1 MRDGVQVMGAAVD
14 KSVPAGGLNAAPQ
27 PQTNDL
33 PIRRIGY
40 LILFLTFGL
49 FGSWAVFAPLDSA
62 ALAPGVVTVKSYRK
76 TVQHLE
82 GGIVKALHVRDG
94 DVVQA
99 GDVLVELDGTQTLA
113 ELEMVRS
120 QLIAARAMENR
131 LMAERDGQERVEFA
145 PTPEGGD
152 PRVIEAQEN
161 ERRIFTARRSS
172 RLGEIDVLKK
182 RKVQLE
188 EQIRGFQDVI
198 ASKQELARSYQSEIG
213 DLNEL
218 LKEGFVDKQ
227 RLLEQERSVTRLRS
241 EVADLKSSIAQTRLQ
256 IGETELQ
263 IAQLE
268 KNFVTEVVNQL
279 AEVQTQ
285 VFDLSERLSAVQD
298 RANRI
303 QIRAPESGMVLGM
316 KVHTVGGVVGPGT
329 PLLDI
334 VPASEDL
341 IVEAQISPI
350 DIDRI
355 ATGKLADIRFSA
367 FKSATTPVIEGQL
380 THVSADRLVDEKTG
394 MPYYLGRV
402 ELTEKGRKDLGEL
415 MLVPGMPAEVLL
427 NTGERTLWN
436 YLVQPATN
444 AFARSLIED

>member
-1 MRDGVQVMGAAVD
+1 MGAEVD
-14 KSVPAGGLNAAPQ
+14 KSVQPAALDTAPQ
-27 PQTNDL
+27 PQINDR
-33 PIRRIGY
+33 PIRRLGY

-94 DVVQA
+94 DMVQA

-120 QLIAARAMENR
+120 QLIAVRAMEAR
-131 LMAERDGQERVEFA
+131 LTAERDDLPSLVFV
-145 PTPEGGD
+145 PTSEGND
-152 PRVIEAQEN
+152 PRVIEAQQN
-161 ERRIFTARRSS
+161 EQRIFVARRSS

-188 EQIRGFQDVI
+188 EQVRGFQEVI

-263 IAQLE
+263 IAQLQ
-268 KNFVTEVVNQL
+268 KNFISEVVNQL

-285 VFDLSERLSAVQD
+285 GFDLSERLSAVQD

-334 VPASEDL
+334 VPATEDL
-341 IVEAQISPI
+341 IVEVQISPM

-355 ATGKLADIRFSA
+355 APGKLADIRFSA

-380 THVSADRLVDEKTG
+380 TQVSADRLVNEQTG
-394 MPYYLGRV
+394 VPYYLGRV
-402 ELTEKGRKDLGEL
+402 ELTEKGRKDLGPL
-415 MLVPGMPAEVLL
+415 LLVPGMPAEVLI
-427 NTGERTLWN
+427 NTGARTLLN

>member
-1 MRDGVQVMGAAVD
+1 M
-14 KSVPAGGLNAAPQ
+14 
-27 PQTNDL
+27 
-33 PIRRIGY
+33 
-40 LILFLTFGL
+40 
-49 FGSWAVFAPLDSA
+49 
-62 ALAPGVVTVKSYRK
+62 
-76 TVQHLE
+76 
-82 GGIVKALHVRDG
+82 
-94 DVVQA
+94 
-99 GDVLVELDGTQTLA
+99 
-113 ELEMVRS
+113 
-120 QLIAARAMENR
+120 
-131 LMAERDGQERVEFA
+131 
-145 PTPEGGD
+145 
-152 PRVIEAQEN
+152 
-161 ERRIFTARRSS
+161 
-172 RLGEIDVLKK
+172 
-182 RKVQLE
+182 
-188 EQIRGFQDVI
+188 
-198 ASKQELARSYQSEIG
+198 LARSYQSEIG

-263 IAQLE
+263 IAQLQ
-268 KNFVTEVVNQL
+268 KNFISEVVNQL

-285 VFDLSERLSAVQD
+285 GFDLSERLSAVQD

-334 VPASEDL
+334 VPATEDL
-341 IVEAQISPI
+341 IVEVQISPM

-355 ATGKLADIRFSA
+355 APGKLADIRFSA

-380 THVSADRLVDEKTG
+380 TQVSADRLVNEQTG
-394 MPYYLGRV
+394 VPYYLGRV
-402 ELTEKGRKDLGEL
+402 ELTEKGRKDLGPL
-415 MLVPGMPAEVLL
+415 LLVPGMPAEVLI
-427 NTGERTLWN
+427 NTGARTLLN

>member
-1 MRDGVQVMGAAVD
+1 MEAAVD
-14 KSVPAGGLNAAPQ
+14 KNIPAAVLSAAPK
-27 PQTNDL
+27 PQVNDL
-33 PIRRIGY
+33 PVRRIGY

-49 FGSWAVFAPLDSA
+49 FGFWAVFAPLGSA

-82 GGIVKALHVRDG
+82 GGIVKSLRVHDG
-94 DVVQA
+94 DIVRA
-99 GDVLVELDGTQTLA
+99 GDVLIELDGTQTLA
-113 ELEMVRS
+113 ELDMVRS
-120 QLIAARAMENR
+120 QLIAARAMEER
-131 LMAERDGQERVEFA
+131 LVAERDGMESVSFA
-145 PTPEGGD
+145 ATPEGDD
-152 PRVIEAQEN
+152 PRVFEAQEN
-161 ERRIFTARRSS
+161 EQRIFSARRVS
-172 RLGEIDVLKK
+172 RLGEIAVLRK

-198 ASKQELARSYQSEIG
+198 ATKEDLARSYRGEIG
-213 DLNEL
+213 DLSEL

-241 EVADLKSSIAQTRLQ
+241 DVADLKSSIAQAHLQ

-268 KNFVTEVVNQL
+268 KNFVTEVVNKL

-285 VFDLSERLSAVQD
+285 VFDLGERLAAAKD

-341 IVEAQISPI
+341 IVEVQISPN

-355 ATGKLADIRFSA
+355 APGKMADIRFSA
-367 FKSATTPVIEGQL
+367 FKGATTPVIEGRL
-380 THVSADRLVDEKTG
+380 TQVSADRLINEQTG

-402 ELTEKGRKDLGEL
+402 ELTEKGRHDLGKL
-415 MLVPGMPAEVLL
+415 VLVPGMPAEVLL
-427 NTGERTLWN
+427 NTGERTMWS